1 VSGFSLFNYIKI
13 LVQQEAC
20 DCTGRREVEQSIA
33 RIESDLEDRGG
44 EAKTEADGQEEDP
57 DLA

>member
-1 VSGFSLFNYIKI
+1 MFNYIKI